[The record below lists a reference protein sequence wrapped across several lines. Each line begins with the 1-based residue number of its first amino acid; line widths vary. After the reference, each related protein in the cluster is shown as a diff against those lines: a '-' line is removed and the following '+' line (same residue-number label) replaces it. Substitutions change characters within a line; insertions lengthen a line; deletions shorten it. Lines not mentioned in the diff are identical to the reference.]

1 MVTRAPVIHG
11 DTVGAVEIVVIEDD
25 PADALLAEEFLL
37 EEGADFSVRW
47 ARTLGE
53 GLDAIGPATACV
65 LLDLGLPDAQGAGAL
80 AAVRKV
86 ATRTPVVVLTGLGDR
101 AAGMAAVSAGA
112 QDYLV
117 KGDVTP
123 ATLARSVRYAIER
136 FGNDERDRQLFE
148 AELRREENS
157 RLARGLQPQLQV
169 VDERLSCAT
178 LYQPAGGD
186 NPLGGDFLDA
196 VELGDGTVRL
206 LIGDVA
212 GHGPEE
218 AALGVSLRV
227 GWRSLVLAG
236 LGQLE
241 TATCLERLLRAERAK
256 PNVFATMCDVAVAPD
271 RRRMVVRSAGHP
283 PPVVV
288 TGSTAALAPIATE
301 WPLGLSGERRPGH
314 QVALPEEWA
323 LLLFTD
329 GVYEGRAA
337 NGERLGIDA
346 FVERAGRFLL
356 PGAPDVASLEAL
368 VEAAVLDHGGALP
381 DDVGLLSCSWR
392 GR

>member
-1 MVTRAPVIHG
+1 LSTHAAVISG
-11 DTVGAVEIVVIEDD
+11 EAVGSIEILVIEDD

-37 EEGADFSVRW
+37 EEGADFSVTW
-47 ARTLGE
+47 ARTLSE
-53 GLDAIGPATACV
+53 GLRAIGPTTACV
-65 LLDLGLPDAQGAGAL
+65 LLDLGLPDAQGVAAL
-80 AAVRKV
+80 ARVRRV
-86 ATRTPVVVLTGLGDR
+86 ALRTPVVVLTGLGDR
-101 AAGMAAVSAGA
+101 AAGMRAVAAGA

-117 KGDVTP
+117 KGEVTP

-136 FGNDERDRQLFE
+136 LGNEERDRQLFE
-148 AELRREENS
+148 AELRREENA

-169 VDERLSCAT
+169 GDTDLCCAT

-236 LGQLE
+236 LGQLD
-241 TATCLERLLRAERAK
+241 TAECLERLLRAERPR
-256 PNVFATMCDVAVAPD
+256 PNVFATMCDVAVAAD

-283 PPVVV
+283 PPVLLG
-288 TGSTAALAPIATE
+288 TGGAALAPVSTE
-301 WPLGLSGERRPGH
+301 WPIGLAGTRGPD
-314 QVALPEEWA
+314 QVVDLPSRWT

-329 GVYEGRAA
+329 GVYEGRA
-337 NGERLGIDA
+337 GTGDRLGIDG
-346 FVERAGRFLL
+346 FVERAGTLL
-356 PGAPDVASLEAL
+356 GSGPVDEPALEAL
-368 VEAAVLDHGGALP
+368 VEAAVADHGGPLP

-392 GR
+392 SW